1 MVFKFKIGFLT
12 DVHGS
17 EYSFKRS
24 LNIAKA
30 RKVDFLIVSGGL
42 MAKEIMF
49 VEDVGGKYFLNGKK
63 VNLNNLNEDALRS
76 GKYIVI
82 DKKEVIEDIKSDKS
96 KLEKVISEKVTEQM
110 SRWVKIADEVFRLER
125 VFWSSA
131 HGDILQ
137 LESILK
143 NYGGKPINENIINL
157 EEIQIVS
164 LGYGSPI
171 GNSYREIPD
180 SELYIKGKSLL
191 KDADKE
197 RLIMNFHMP
206 PLNTKLDNAKVGLR
220 KSHVGSKAVL
230 DLITEFKPLISLH
243 GHVHESTSM
252 DKIGDTIAINPGSL
266 YQLGDPSIV
275 IFEVH
280 KELKSF
286 GSVSASKYV
295 IKNIE
300 FVSTNPLDVV

>member
-1 MVFKFKIGFLT
+1 MVFKFKLGFFT
-12 DVHGS
+12 DLHGS

-24 LNIAKA
+24 LNIAKSK
-30 RKVDFLIVSGGL
+30 RVDFLIISGGL
-42 MAKEIMF
+42 IAKEILF
-49 VEDVGGKYFLNGKK
+49 VEDIGGRYFLNGKK

-76 GKYIVI
+76 GKYIVV

-96 KLEKVISEKVTEQM
+96 KLEKIVIEKASEQM
-110 SRWVKIADEVFRLER
+110 SRWVKIAEEIFRLEK
-125 VFWSSA
+125 VFWSPA
-131 HGDILQ
+131 HGDIPQ
-137 LESILK
+137 LDSILK
-143 NYGGKPINENIINL
+143 NYGSNLINENVINL

-164 LGYGSPI
+164 LGFGSPI

-230 DLITEFKPLISLH
+230 DLITEFQPIISLH

-252 DKIGDTIAINPGSL
+252 DKVGETIAINPGSL

-275 IFEVH
+275 TFEVH

-286 GSVSASKYV
+286 GSVNVSKYV

-300 FVSTNPLDVV
+300 FVSTNPLDVI

>member
-1 MVFKFKIGFLT
+1 MVFKFKIGFFT

-24 LNIAKA
+24 LNITKA

-42 MAKEIMF
+42 MAKEILF
-49 VEDVGGKYFLNGKK
+49 VEDTGGKYFLNGKK
-63 VNLNNLNEDALRS
+63 VNLNNLNEEALRS
-76 GKYIVI
+76 GKYIVV

-125 VFWSSA
+125 IFWSA
-131 HGDILQ
+131 GHGDIPQ
-137 LESILK
+137 LDSILK
-143 NYGGKPINENIINL
+143 NFGGKLINENVINI

-164 LGYGSPI
+164 LGYGSPM

-230 DLITEFKPLISLH
+230 DLITEFQPLISLH

-252 DKIGDTIAINPGSL
+252 DKIGETIALNPGSL

-275 IFEVH
+275 TFEVH

-286 GSVSASKYV
+286 GSVSVSKYI